1 MNREHLLAFLWLR
14 WRLRVNQ
21 FRKAGTVN
29 AVFFFIFVVL
39 AGFAAIGL
47 LAAGFLVGFLAL
59 PHAPPAIRLLVW
71 DGIIVAFLFFW
82 VTGLF
87 ADLQRAESL
96 AIDKVLHLPVSP
108 SGVFLLNYLSSLFSL
123 TLLAFL
129 PGMIGLVV
137 GEVCAGS
144 LLMLLALPLLA
155 AFILAITALTY
166 QFQGWLASLMT
177 NPRRRRTVI
186 VIATAIFVLLAQLPN
201 LVNMARPWQTEK
213 PDEEITRWNEQ
224 RTAAQVDLHTKK
236 LTPQEYAEREKQL
249 QKEFNERQKERLQ
262 RGLDRVGQTAR
273 LISLVLP
280 PGWLAVGTAD
290 LAVGGVVPALLGTLG
305 LGLIGAFSLWRA
317 YRTTIRIYT
326 GEFTGQGRQAAPRPA
341 VPVDP
346 NRVQLLERRIPWI
359 SEHASAVAF
368 AAWRSLAR
376 APEAKMAMLAPIIM
390 LVIFGGMTI
399 SANANPPA
407 GFRPLMAVG
416 SGIMALFCGGIQLL
430 GNQFGYDRAGF
441 RAYVLSPIP
450 RREIFLGKN
459 LALAPLSLGLGT
471 AILLLVGAVYPMRID
486 YYPAALMS
494 LMAVYLVFC
503 LLANAMSILA
513 PIPMA
518 AGSLQPANVKIV
530 PVLIQMAF
538 LFISPFVVAPLL
550 FPFGVELLL
559 AEFAGV
565 QGLPIALPLS
575 LLVLVVVGFVYRKV
589 LTWEGNWLATWE
601 QSVLET
607 VTSKEE

>member
-1 MNREHLLAFLWLR
+1 VNREHLLAFLWLR

-21 FRKAGTVN
+21 FRRAGTAN

-39 AGFAAIGL
+39 AGFAAVGL
-47 LAAGFLVGFLAL
+47 LGAGFLVGFLAL
-59 PHAPPAIRLLVW
+59 PHAPPAVRLLVW
-71 DGIIVAFLFFW
+71 DGVIATFLFFW
-82 VTGLF
+82 ITGLF
-87 ADLQRAESL
+87 ADLKRAEGL

-129 PGMIGLVV
+129 PGMIGLIV

-155 AFILAITALTY
+155 AFVLAITAITY

-186 VIATAIFVLLAQLPN
+186 VIATAVFVLLAQLPN
-201 LVNMARPWQTEK
+201 MVNMARPWQGGK
-213 PDEEITRWNEQ
+213 PDEEVTRWNEQ

-236 LTPQEYAEREKQL
+236 LTPQEYAEREKAL

-262 RGLDRVGQTAR
+262 RGLDRAGQTAR

-280 PGWLAVGTAD
+280 PGWLAVGISD
-290 LAVGGVVPALLGTLG
+290 LAGGGVVPALLGTLG
-305 LGLIGAFSLWRA
+305 LGLIGAVSLWRA

-326 GEFTGQGRQAAPRPA
+326 GEFSGQGRQAAPRQV

-346 NRVQLLERRIPWI
+346 NRVQLLERRIPWV
-359 SEHASAVAF
+359 SEYASAVAF
-368 AAWRSLAR
+368 AAWRSLSR

-390 LVIFGGMTI
+390 LVIFGGMSI
-399 SANANPPA
+399 SSGANPPA
-407 GFRPLMAVG
+407 EFRPVMALG
-416 SGIMALFCGGIQLL
+416 SGIMALFFGGMQLL

-441 RAYVLSPIP
+441 RAYVLSPVP
-450 RREIFLGKN
+450 RREILLGKN
-459 LALAPLSLGLGT
+459 LALAPLALGLGT
-471 AILLLVGAVYPMRID
+471 VILLLVGAVYPMRID
-486 YYPAALMS
+486 YYPAAL
-494 LMAVYLVFC
+494 LLLVAAYLVFC

-518 AGSLQPANVKIV
+518 AGSLQPSSVKVI

-538 LFISPFVVAPLL
+538 LLVFPFVMAPLV
-550 FPFGVELLL
+550 FPLGVEFLL

-565 QGLPIALPLS
+565 HGLPISLPLS
-575 LLVLVVVGFVYRKV
+575 LLVLVMVVFVYRKV
-589 LTWEGNWLATWE
+589 LTWEGNWLATSE